1 MISDEEIIKG
11 CIDGDKKFQRLLY
24 EKYASSMLGVCI
36 RYFKDTEEAEDAL
49 QEGFIKVFRY
59 LKDFQFNGSFEGWIR
74 RIMITTA
81 LNFYKKKRIYQNE
94 AELTYLP
101 EGVVNEQEAIS
112 NLAQA
117 EIMTLVNNLPNG
129 YRKVFSLNTIEGYS
143 HKEISQL
150 LHISINTS
158 KSQLNR
164 ARMSLQKR
172 LIGKDKI
179 HQKHTILKSA

>member
-1 MISDEEIIKG
+1 DRQAQNE
-11 CIDGDKKFQRLLY
+11 LY
-24 EKYASSMLGVCI
+24 QSFAPHMMLVCRRYAKSSC
-36 RYFKDTEEAEDAL
+36 DAEDIM

-59 LKDFQFNGSFEGWIR
+59 LKDFRFNGSFEGWIR

-101 EGVVNEQEAIS
+101 EGVVTEQEALS

-117 EIMTLVNNLPNG
+117 EIMRLVDNLPNG
-129 YRKVFSLNTIEGYS
+129 YRKVFNLNTIEGYS
-143 HKEISQL
+143 HKEISQM

-172 LIGKDKI
+172 LVSSEKNQYK
-179 HQKHTILKSA
+179 TNVLKSA

>member
-1 MISDEEIIKG
+1 MNEQILITQCIKNDRQAHNKLYQSFAPQMMLVCRRYAKSG
-11 CIDGDKKFQRLLY
+11 CD
-24 EKYASSMLGVCI
+24 
-36 RYFKDTEEAEDAL
+36 AEDIM

>member
-1 MISDEEIIKG
+1 MNEQILISQCLKNDRQAYNK
-11 CIDGDKKFQRLLY
+11 LY
-24 EKYASSMLGVCI
+24 QSFAPQMMLVCRRYAKSSC
-36 RYFKDTEEAEDAL
+36 DAEDIM

-59 LKDFQFNGSFEGWIR
+59 LKDFRFNGSFEGWIR

-101 EGVVNEQEAIS
+101 EGVVTEQEALS

-129 YRKVFSLNTIEGYS
+129 YRKVFNLNTIEGYS
-143 HKEISQL
+143 HKEISQM

-172 LIGKDKI
+172 LINSEKNHYKAN
-179 HQKHTILKSA
+179 ILKSA

>member
-1 MISDEEIIKG
+1 MNEQILISQCLKNDRQAHNE
-11 CIDGDKKFQRLLY
+11 LY
-24 EKYASSMLGVCI
+24 QSFAPQMMLVCRRYAKSSC
-36 RYFKDTEEAEDAL
+36 DAEDIM

-59 LKDFQFNGSFEGWIR
+59 LKDFRFNGSFEGWIR

-101 EGVVNEQEAIS
+101 EGVVSEQEALS

-117 EIMTLVNNLPNG
+117 EIMRLVNNLPNG
-129 YRKVFSLNTIEGYS
+129 YRKVFNLNTIEGYS
-143 HKEISQL
+143 HKEISQI

-172 LIGKDKI
+172 LINNEKNNY
-179 HQKHTILKSA
+179 TTNILKSA

>member
-1 MISDEEIIKG
+1 MNEQILISQCLKNDRQAQNE
-11 CIDGDKKFQRLLY
+11 LY
-24 EKYASSMLGVCI
+24 QSLAPHMMLVCRRYAKSSC
-36 RYFKDTEEAEDAL
+36 DAEDIM

-59 LKDFQFNGSFEGWIR
+59 LKDFRFNGSFEGWIR

-101 EGVVNEQEAIS
+101 EGVVTEQEALS

-129 YRKVFSLNTIEGYS
+129 YRKVFNLNTIEGYS
-143 HKEISQL
+143 HKEISQM

-172 LIGKDKI
+172 LINREKNHYKAN
-179 HQKHTILKSA
+179 ILKSA

>member
-1 MISDEEIIKG
+1 MNEQILITQCIKNDRQAHNKLYQSFAPQMMLACRRYAKSG
-11 CIDGDKKFQRLLY
+11 CD
-24 EKYASSMLGVCI
+24 
-36 RYFKDTEEAEDAL
+36 AEDIM

>member
-1 MISDEEIIKG
+1 MNEQILITQCIKN
-11 CIDGDKKFQRLLY
+11 DRQAHNKLY
-24 EKYASSMLGVCI
+24 QSFAPQMMLVCRRYAKSSC
-36 RYFKDTEEAEDAL
+36 DAEDIM

-59 LKDFQFNGSFEGWIR
+59 LKDFRFNGSFEGWIR

-101 EGVVNEQEAIS
+101 EGVVNEQEVIS

-117 EIMTLVNNLPNG
+117 EIMKLVNNLPKG

-143 HKEISQL
+143 HKEISQM

-172 LIGKDKI
+172 LINNDKPTFK
-179 HQKHTILKSA
+179 QAILKSA

>member
-1 MISDEEIIKG
+1 MNEQILITQCLKNDRQAHNKLYQS
-11 CIDGDKKFQRLLY
+11 FAPQMLLVCRR
-24 EKYASSMLGVCI
+24 YAKSSC
-36 RYFKDTEEAEDAL
+36 DAEDIM

-59 LKDFQFNGSFEGWIR
+59 LKDFRFNGSFEGWIR
-74 RIMITTA
+74 RIMITSA

-101 EGVVNEQEAIS
+101 EGVVSEQEAIS

-117 EIMTLVNNLPNG
+117 EIMTLVNKLPNG
-129 YRKVFSLNTIEGYS
+129 YRKVFNLNTIEGYS
-143 HKEISQL
+143 HKEISQM

-172 LIGKDKI
+172 LVGNEKI
-179 HQKHTILKSA
+179 NQKHTILKSA

>member
-1 MISDEEIIKG
+1 MNEQILISQCLKNDRQAYNK
-11 CIDGDKKFQRLLY
+11 LY
-24 EKYASSMLGVCI
+24 QSFAPQMMLVCRRYAKSSC
-36 RYFKDTEEAEDAL
+36 DAEDIM

-59 LKDFQFNGSFEGWIR
+59 LKDFRFNGSFEGWIR

-101 EGVVNEQEAIS
+101 EAVVTEQEALS

-129 YRKVFSLNTIEGYS
+129 YRKVFNLNTIEGYS
-143 HKEISQL
+143 HKEISQM

-172 LIGKDKI
+172 LINNERNHYKAN
-179 HQKHTILKSA
+179 ILKSA